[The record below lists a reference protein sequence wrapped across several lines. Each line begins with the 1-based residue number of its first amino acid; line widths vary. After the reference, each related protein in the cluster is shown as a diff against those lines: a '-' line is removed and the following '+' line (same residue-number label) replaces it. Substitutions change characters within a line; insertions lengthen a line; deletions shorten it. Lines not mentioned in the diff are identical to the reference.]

1 MGTKIS
7 ALTETGS
14 APTGAYY
21 PLEHDNANYKISTET
36 LRANLG
42 GKYVADW
49 AQSHGGVTVANGATL
64 TITHNLGTADVQVM
78 AYANSSASNT
88 NAQSAGMMVHKQ
100 PEGQMDA
107 GCMVTSLDTNS
118 LVLQLASKG
127 FNGINTGGVLSTV
140 NFANQWLKVVVL
152 AAGSSPTN
160 ALYDTGWIDGTEAS
174 SPLSS
179 QVSGAANFTL
189 THNAGRDNYV
199 AQWQVADDAVGTN
212 RVVIDYSDQGDSRRG
227 GRMYELE
234 ADSLKFRTYPTYTTF
249 SAGGE
254 GTYNSMDNRYVRF
267 ILSAAANGG
276 TNKYVA
282 DWATS
287 HGGTTVD
294 DEATLAISHDLGTT
308 DFNVSYYVNDAATDT
323 NAQIV
328 TWDAYPS
335 VSAGAQTT
343 DVSTTG
349 VTTQLGKN
357 GYVHATSAGQTDFSG
372 WAGKYLKAVFV
383 G

>member
-127 FNGINTGGVLSTV
+127 FNGINTSGVLSTV
-140 NFANQWLKVVVL
+140 SFASQYLKVVVI
-152 AAGSSPTN
+152 G
-160 ALYDTGWIDGTEAS
+160 
-174 SPLSS
+174 
-179 QVSGAANFTL
+179 
-189 THNAGRDNYV
+189 
-199 AQWQVADDAVGTN
+199 
-212 RVVIDYSDQGDSRRG
+212 
-227 GRMYELE
+227 
-234 ADSLKFRTYPTYTTF
+234 
-249 SAGGE
+249 
-254 GTYNSMDNRYVRF
+254 
-267 ILSAAANGG
+267 
-276 TNKYVA
+276 
-282 DWATS
+282 
-287 HGGTTVD
+287 
-294 DEATLAISHDLGTT
+294 
-308 DFNVSYYVNDAATDT
+308 
-323 NAQIV
+323 
-328 TWDAYPS
+328 
-335 VSAGAQTT
+335 
-343 DVSTTG
+343 
-349 VTTQLGKN
+349 
-357 GYVHATSAGQTDFSG
+357 
-372 WAGKYLKAVFV
+372 
-383 G
+383 